1 MDFTQSKLTKYEWKM
16 TEVPVVESEIQ
27 ILNLIKT
34 GFYDIHYKYNSHLSL
49 FNYLK
54 ISKTKELED
63 HLFNLYFL
71 NIYNEIKLK
80 CEDIKVTAI
89 SNPKIKKSDKIRLEN
104 NKNTTKLDVYE
115 YALLTYSKNLVY
127 SENTNKYCF
136 NYYTL
141 YQLSKS
147 SVENINSHVMYI
159 VTFLLNKYRNSIN
172 ITNLIL
178 NSVDIIEQNKY
189 LLKYKDIQLYEH
201 QKQIFSEFHTNSP
214 KLVLYMSPT
223 GTGKT
228 LTPIGLS
235 EKYKII
241 FVCAARHVGLSL
253 AKSAI
258 SINKKV
264 AFAFGCTTATDI
276 RLHNLSAKDYT
287 INHKSGGIGKV
298 NNQNGSKVEIMIC
311 DIKSYLIAMYYM
323 LAFNLKENI
332 ILYWD
337 EPTISLDYEEHELHN
352 YITEN
357 WTNNIIPNVVLSSAT
372 LPKYH
377 EIPNVI
383 HNFKSTFENAK
394 VLSIFSHECS
404 KTIPIY
410 DPEGYIFIPHYY
422 SNNYIDILLMAEHC
436 EQYLTILRYL
446 DLGEIIKFL
455 KFIEK
460 FNIYIQN
467 YITDIENVNMYNIK
481 YQYLQILKQI
491 DPDMWN
497 EIFNECLKIRKHPY
511 ICKTQ
516 SIGPGITKAPDDNK
530 QITRTFSTQNE
541 ATTHTTHPTTINKT
555 LQNHL
560 PNNIQQQPPITQPIT
575 PPPNTNFNIYIT
587 TKDAHTLTDGPT
599 IFITNDVDKIAQ
611 FCLQQSNIPSIV
623 MSDILS
629 KIEKNN
635 TFSNKISQL
644 EKELEDITAN
654 DVVKE
659 NKEELNNNIQKGNV
673 MKINI
678 ELENLRNMLRS
689 INLHNSYI
697 PNKPEHIQQWYKQST
712 PNPWGTPF
720 TSNVDEEIILELMSL
735 SDIDDSWK
743 ILVLLGIGMF
753 TNHPNKKYIEIIKKL
768 ASNQQLYLIIASS
781 DYIYGTNYQFC
792 HGYISKNM
800 NLTQEKII
808 QSIGRIGR
816 HNIQH
821 NYSIR
826 VRDMETINMLFTTQ
840 SYKPEVIN
848 FNKLFT

>member
-1 MDFTQSKLTKYEWKM
+1 MYNIYKMDFTQSKLTKYEWKM
-16 TEVPVVESEIQ
+16 AEVPVVDSEIQ
-27 ILNLIKT
+27 ILNLIKI
-34 GFYDIHYKYNSHLSL
+34 GFDNINYKYNSHASL

-54 ISKTKELED
+54 ITKTKELED
-63 HLFNLYFL
+63 YLFNLYFL
-71 NIYNEIKLK
+71 NIYNEIKIK
-80 CEDIKVTAI
+80 CDDIKVTAT
-89 SNPKIKKSDKIRLEN
+89 SNPKIKKADKIRLDN

-115 YALLTYSKNLVY
+115 CVLLNYAKNLVN
-127 SENTNKYCF
+127 SNTENKYCF

-147 SVENINSHVMYI
+147 LVENINTHVIYI
-159 VTFLLNKYRNSIN
+159 VDFLLCKYKNHIN
-172 ITNLIL
+172 VTNLIF
-178 NSVDIIEQNKY
+178 NSVDIIEQNKF

-201 QKQIFSEFHTNSP
+201 QKQIFSEFQTNSP

-264 AFAFGCTTATDI
+264 AFAFGCTTASDI
-276 RLHNLSAKDYT
+276 RLHNLSAKEYT
-287 INHKSGGIGKV
+287 LNFKSGGIGKI

-323 LAFNLKENI
+323 LAFNLKEHI

-337 EPTISLDYEEHELHN
+337 EPTITLDYEEHDLHA
-352 YITEN
+352 YISDN
-357 WTNNIIPNVVLSSAT
+357 WANNQIPNVVLSSAT

-377 EIPNVI
+377 EIPEVI
-383 HNFKSTFENAK
+383 HNFKCKFENAK
-394 VLSIFSHECS
+394 VISIFSHECS

-410 DPEGYIFIPHYY
+410 DPDGYIFIPHYY
-422 SNNYIDILLMAEHC
+422 SNNYRDILTMAEHC

-446 DLGEIIKFL
+446 DLGEIITFFKC
-455 KFIEK
+455 IEK
-460 FNIYIQN
+460 FNIYIKN
-467 YITDIENVNMYNIK
+467 YITDIDNVTMYNIK

-491 DPDMWN
+491 DSDMWN
-497 EIFNECLKIRKHPY
+497 DIFKECLKFRKNYHNNNN
-511 ICKTQ
+511 ISKTI
-516 SIGPGITKAPDDNK
+516 SIGPGITTSTPTTSTTLPPKPSSK
-530 QITRTFSTQNE
+530 YITRALSTVNE
-541 ATTHTTHPTTINKT
+541 DASILKIPTN
-555 LQNHL
+555 Q
-560 PNNIQQQPPITQPIT
+560 PNN
-575 PPPNTNFNIYIT
+575 NFNIYIT

-599 IFITNDVDKIAQ
+599 IFITNEVDKISQ
-611 FCLQQSNIPSIV
+611 FCLQQSNIPSVV
-623 MSDILS
+623 MSDIVS

-635 TFSNKISQL
+635 VVSTKITQL

-654 DVVKE
+654 IVIKE
-659 NKEELNNNIQKGNV
+659 NKDELNNNIQKGNV
-673 MKINI
+673 IKLNVEID
-678 ELENLRNMLRS
+678 NLRTLLRS

-697 PNKPEHIQQWYKQST
+697 PNKPEHIQQWCKHSY
-712 PNPWGTPF
+712 PNTWGIPF
-720 TSNVDEEIILELMSL
+720 TSNIDEEIILELMSL
-735 SDIDDSWK
+735 SDIEDSWK

-753 TNHPNKKYIEIIKKL
+753 TNHPNKKYIEIIKRL

-816 HNIQH
+816 HNIQQ

-826 VRDMETINMLFTTQ
+826 FRDIETINTLFKYQ
-840 SYKPEVIN
+840 SYKPEVTN
-848 FNKLFT
+848 FNKLFTA

>member
-16 TEVPVVESEIQ
+16 TEVPVIESEIQ

-34 GFYDIHYKYNSHLSL
+34 GFYNINYKYNSHLSL

-54 ISKTKELED
+54 INKTKELED

-71 NIYNEIKLK
+71 NIYNEIKMK
-80 CEDIKVTAI
+80 CDDIKVTAT
-89 SNPKIKKSDKIRLEN
+89 SNPKIKKSDKIRLDN
-104 NKNTTKLDVYE
+104 SKNTTKLDVYE
-115 YALLTYSKNLVY
+115 YVLLNYAKNLVH
-127 SENTNKYCF
+127 SDTTNKYCF

-141 YQLSKS
+141 YQLSQT
-147 SVENINSHVMYI
+147 SVENINIHVTYI
-159 VTFLLNKYRNSIN
+159 VTFLLNKYKHSIN
-172 ITNLIL
+172 ITNLIF
-178 NSVDIIEQNKY
+178 NAVDIIEQNKI
-189 LLKYKDIQLYEH
+189 LLKYKDIHLYEH
-201 QKQIFSEFHTNSP
+201 QQQIFSEFQTNSP

-264 AFAFGCTTATDI
+264 AFAFGCTTASDI
-276 RLHNLSAKDYT
+276 RLHNLSAKEYT
-287 INHKSGGIGKV
+287 VNHKSGGIGKI

-332 ILYWD
+332 IFYWD

-357 WTNNIIPNVVLSSAT
+357 WSNNIIPNVVLSSAT

-377 EIPNVI
+377 EIPIVI
-383 HNFKSTFENAK
+383 NNFKSTFENAK
-394 VLSIFSHECS
+394 VISICSHECS

-422 SNNYIDILLMAEHC
+422 SNNYIDILRMAEHC

-455 KFIEK
+455 KCVEQH
-460 FNIYIQN
+460 FNIYIHN
-467 YITDIENVNMYNIK
+467 YITDIDNVNMYNIK

-491 DPDMWN
+491 DPDVWN
-497 EIFNECLKIRKHPY
+497 DIFNECLKIRKQPY
-511 ICKTQ
+511 HIQNISKTQ
-516 SIGPGITKAPDDNK
+516 SIGPGINVQDPHPSKP
-530 QITRTFSTQNE
+530 ITRTLS
-541 ATTHTTHPTTINKT
+541 TINESIPQQPSSHIAS
-555 LQNHL
+555 LPISQNNSNNS
-560 PNNIQQQPPITQPIT
+560 PNN
-575 PPPNTNFNIYIT
+575 NNFNIYIT

-599 IFITNDVDKIAQ
+599 IFITNDVDKISQ

-623 MSDILS
+623 MTDILS

-635 TFSNKISQL
+635 IYSKKISQL
-644 EKELEDITAN
+644 EKELEDITSN
-654 DVVKE
+654 TVLKD
-659 NKEELNNNIQKGNV
+659 NKEDLNNNIQKGNV
-673 MKINI
+673 MKLNI
-678 ELENLRNMLRS
+678 EIDNLKNMLRS

-697 PNKPEHIQQWYKQST
+697 PNKLEHIQQWYKQSS
-712 PNPWGTPF
+712 PNPWGIPF

-735 SDIDDSWK
+735 SDIEDSWK

-826 VRDMETINMLFTTQ
+826 VRDMETINMLFNYQ
-840 SYKPEVIN
+840 PYKPEVTN
-848 FNKLFT
+848 FNKLFIL

>member
-34 GFYDIHYKYNSHLSL
+34 GFYNINYKYNSHLSL

-71 NIYNEIKLK
+71 NIYNEIKSK
-80 CEDIKVTAI
+80 CDDLKVTSTA
-89 SNPKIKKSDKIRLEN
+89 NPKIKKSDKIRLEN
-104 NKNTTKLDVYE
+104 NKTTTTKVDVYE
-115 YALLTYSKNLVY
+115 YVLLTYAKNLVN
-127 SENTNKYCF
+127 SENNKYCF

-147 SVENINSHVMYI
+147 SVENINTHVMYI
-159 VTFLLNKYRNSIN
+159 VTFLLNKYKDSVDVAH
-172 ITNLIL
+172 LIY

-189 LLKYKDIQLYEH
+189 LLKYKDIHLYEH

-235 EKYKII
+235 EKYRII

-264 AFAFGCTTATDI
+264 AFAFGCTTASDI

-287 INHKSGGIGKV
+287 INHKSGGIGKI

-323 LAFNLKENI
+323 LAFNLKENL

-337 EPTISLDYEEHELHN
+337 EPTISLDYEDHELHN

-357 WTNNIIPNVVLSSAT
+357 WSNNIIPNVVLSSAT

-377 EIPNVI
+377 EIPTVI
-383 HNFKSTFENAK
+383 QNFKATFEDAK
-394 VLSIFSHECS
+394 VISIFSHECS

-410 DPEGYIFIPHYY
+410 DPEGYIFVPHYY
-422 SNNYIDILLMAEHC
+422 SMNYIDILRIADHC
-436 EQYLTILRYL
+436 ENYLTILRYL

-455 KFIEK
+455 KTIEK

-467 YITDIENVNMYNIK
+467 YITDIDNVNMYNIK

-491 DPDMWN
+491 DPDMWTD
-497 EIFNECLKIRKHPY
+497 IYNECLQTRKQPY
-511 ICKTQ
+511 NNNICKTQ
-516 SIGPGITKAPDDNK
+516 SIGPGVNITNIKNTDEISKP
-530 QITRTFSTQNE
+530 ITRTFSTINE
-541 ATTHTTHPTTINKT
+541 
-555 LQNHL
+555 
-560 PNNIQQQPPITQPIT
+560 PIPS
-575 PPPNTNFNIYIT
+575 PPPTPSTQTILQKPPSSSSSSNTNFNIYIT

-599 IFITNDVDKIAQ
+599 IFITNDVDKISQ

-635 TFSNKISQL
+635 IFSSKISQL

-654 DVVKE
+654 VVVKE
-659 NKEELNNNIQKGNV
+659 TKEDLNNNIQKGNV
-673 MKINI
+673 MKLNI
-678 ELENLRNMLRS
+678 EIENLRSMLKS

-697 PNKPEHIQQWYKQST
+697 PNKPEHIQQWYKQLT
-712 PNPWGTPF
+712 QNPWGTPF

-826 VRDMETINMLFTTQ
+826 VRDMDTINMLFTTQ
-840 SYKPEVIN
+840 SYKPEVVN